1 MLATLR
7 SAYPWHM
14 AILLTIDQQG
24 LEKLS
29 RFGSAVQKQ
38 LPFATSVALNAVAF
52 DGRTAANGATV
63 GAFNKPTRFTQ
74 TAFLVQ
80 KSTKRDLQAA
90 IYANDAPGKNR
101 AKYLRYGIQGGS
113 RAQKGFERWFAGV
126 ANDGTVPPGATLV
139 PTGNV
144 KLNAQ
149 GNVTQATL
157 KRIGQG
163 LGGNA
168 RGGFFIGTPRGSG
181 GRPPGIYRRSRERLF
196 AYFIAKPR
204 PRYRTRLDLPAIAGK
219 VIERRFNGY
228 LMSSLERALATAR

>member
-1 MLATLR
+1 MSLGGRLVGRQVDKCWPTLR

-52 DGRTAANGATV
+52 DGRTAANSATV

-80 KSTKRDLQAA
+80 KSTKRDLTAA

-101 AKYLRYGIQGGS
+101 AKYLRYGIQGGA
-113 RAQKGFERWFAGV
+113 RPAKGFERYFAGV
-126 ANDGTVPPGATLV
+126 ANDGTITPGTTLV
-139 PTGNV
+139 PTRNV
-144 KLNAQ
+144 KLNAS
-149 GNVTQATL
+149 GNVSLATL
-157 KRIGQG
+157 KSIGKG
-163 LGGNA
+163 LGGNP
-168 RGGFFIGTPRGSG
+168 RGGFFIH
-181 GRPPGIYRRSRERLF
+181 PPGCRHATPWHLPPQPRAPVRLLHREGCADLHLTVQPAGHRRQ
-196 AYFIAKPR
+196 
-204 PRYRTRLDLPAIAGK
+204 GH
-219 VIERRFNGY
+219 
-228 LMSSLERALATAR
+228 RAPLQ

>member
-1 MLATLR
+1 
-7 SAYPWHM
+7 M

-24 LEKLS
+24 LDKLS

-80 KSTKRDLQAA
+80 KSTKRDLTAA

-101 AKYLRYGIQGGS
+101 PA
-113 RAQKGFERWFAGV
+113 KGFERYFAGV
-126 ANDGTVPPGATLV
+126 SNDGTIPQGATLV
-139 PTGNV
+139 PTRNV
-144 KLNAQ
+144 KLNAS
-149 GNVTQATL
+149 GNVSLATL
-157 KRIGQG
+157 KSIGKG
-163 LGGNA
+163 LGSNP
-168 RGGFFIGTPRGSG
+168 RGGFFVGTPRGAG
-181 GRPPGIYRRSRERLF
+181 ARPPGIYRRSRERLF
-196 AYFIAKPR
+196 AYFIVKDQPSYTSR
-204 PRYRTRLDLPAIAGK
+204 FNLPAIAGK

-228 LMSSLERALATAR
+228 LMSSLEKALSSAK